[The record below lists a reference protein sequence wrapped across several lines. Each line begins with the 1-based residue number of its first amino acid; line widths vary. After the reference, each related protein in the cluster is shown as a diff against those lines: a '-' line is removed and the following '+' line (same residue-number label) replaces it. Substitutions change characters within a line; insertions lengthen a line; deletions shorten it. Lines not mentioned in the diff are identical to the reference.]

1 MSIKISAAIITFN
14 EEKNIKRCIDSLD
27 FCDEIVVV
35 DSLSDDNTC
44 KIARELGAK
53 VIDQKFLGHIAQKQL
68 AVDNCANEWILSLDA
83 DEEVSVELRD
93 EILELIKKPLVF
105 DAYEMP
111 RVSFHLGCWIRH
123 GGWYP
128 DKKIRLFN
136 KNKAH
141 WGGYNPHDKVIVNGS
156 IGKLKG
162 DLKHYVFKD
171 LRHNIDTN
179 NSYSSIM
186 ALDLDKEG
194 KSFSYIKLFLKP
206 IGKFL
211 EVYVYKRGFL
221 DGMPGFIIAVGAAYS
236 MFLKFAKLWE
246 IQNKRKRSFLEKVQ
260 KK

>member
-1 MSIKISAAIITFN
+1 MSSDINTKNMKKISAAIITFN

-27 FCDEIVVV
+27 FCNEIVVV
-35 DSLSDDNTC
+35 DSLSSDKTC
-44 KIARELGAK
+44 EIAKELGAK
-53 VIDQKFLGHIAQKQL
+53 VIDQKFLGHIDQKQL
-68 AVDNCANEWILSLDA
+68 AVDNCTNEWILSLDA
-83 DEEVSVELRD
+83 DEEVSTELR
-93 EILELIKKPLVF
+93 EELINLLQSDLKS

-111 RVSFHLGCWIRH
+111 RVSFHLGRWIRH

-136 KNKAH
+136 KSKAH

-156 IGKLKG
+156 VGKLKG

-186 ALDLDKEG
+186 AEDLDKNG
-194 KSFSYIKLFLKP
+194 KNFSYTKLFLKP
-206 IGKFL
+206 VGKFL
-211 EVYVYKRGFL
+211 EVYLYKRGFL

-246 IQNKRKRSFLEKVQ
+246 IQKVQ
-260 KK
+260 KNK

>member
-68 AVDNCANEWILSLDA
+68 AVDNCINEWILSLDA
-83 DEEVSVELRD
+83 DEEVSSELKE
-93 EILELIKKPLVF
+93 EILELIKKPFVF

-111 RVSFHLGCWIRH
+111 RVSFHLGRWIRH

-186 ALDLDKEG
+186 ASDLDKEG
-194 KSFSYIKLFLKP
+194 KSFSYIKLLLKP

-246 IQNKRKRSFLEKVQ
+246 IQKVQ

>member
-1 MSIKISAAIITFN
+1 MNIKISAAIITFN
-14 EEKNIKRCIDSLD
+14 EEKNIKRCMDSLD

-35 DSLSDDNTC
+35 DSLSSDKTC
-44 KIARELGAK
+44 EKAELLGAK
-53 VIDQKFLGHIAQKQL
+53 VIHQKFLGHIAQKQL
-68 AVDNCANEWILSLDA
+68 AVDNCSNEWILSLDA
-83 DEEVSVELRD
+83 DEEVSEELRA
-93 EILELIKKPLVF
+93 EILELLKQPFSF

-111 RVSFHLGCWIRH
+111 RVSFHLGRWIRH

-136 KNKAH
+136 KTKAH

-156 IGKLKG
+156 VGKLKN
-162 DLKHYVFKD
+162 DLRHYVFKD

-186 ALDLDKEG
+186 AEDLAKAGKE
-194 KSFSYIKLFLKP
+194 FSYLKLFLKP
-206 IGKFL
+206 LGKFL
-211 EVYVYKRGFL
+211 EVYMYKRGFL

-246 IQNKRKRSFLEKVQ
+246 IKKVQ
-260 KK
+260 KR